1 MPRPVCIVLCESV
14 VQDKD
19 RNLASLFNLVER
31 MTLHIAKP
39 ADRSKQVVVQSG
51 RPSLSI
57 LVTWMREDEDQGK
70 EFDVEAVF
78 IGPNNKPTADPIP
91 GTFTFTKPF
100 QRLLYNLAGAPPL
113 KEAGV
118 HSVRARIKE
127 SGKGNKWLSQHYPFL
142 VDIQRIDESSKEPK
156 GRDV

>member
-31 MTLHIAKP
+31 VTMRTVKE
-39 ADRSKQVVVQSG
+39 ADRSKRVVVQSG

-70 EFDVEAVF
+70 EFDMDMAF
-78 IGPNNKPTADPIP
+78 IGPNNKPTDDPMS

-100 QRLLYNLAGAPPL
+100 QRLVYNLEGAPPL

-127 SGKGNKWLSQHYPFL
+127 SGEGSKWLSQHYRFL
-142 VDIQRIDESSKEPK
+142 VEIQRVDESSTEPK